1 MENNMQN
8 VNNIRIEII
17 NSLAIKIANLEVQV
31 AALTAENKILQ
42 QSQSTNVAETY
53 MEDETD
59 ESSE

>member
-31 AALTAENKILQ
+31 AALTAENKLLQ
-42 QSQSTNVAETY
+42 QNQTTSDVN
-53 MEDETD
+53 MEDEMD